1 MAEPSRIL
9 LVDDST
15 KVRFVTARILRGAG
29 FHVEEAATGGDALRL
44 AAEEHLDLIILDIQL
59 PDVDGFEVC
68 RRLKS
73 DPATAGIP
81 VLHLSGVYRGVN
93 DRVRGLEI
101 GADGYLTKPF
111 EAAELVATVRALLRL
126 RRIEAELHRSEARR
140 RAAEEMIA
148 EDEAERRRLEERLRQ
163 AQKMEAIGRLAGGVA
178 HDFNNLLM
186 VILGRSDVLKEL
198 IGADDPRY
206 RHVDLI
212 QKTADEAAS
221 LTGQLL
227 AFSRQQVLNPKV
239 LNLNAV
245 LGGMKTMLRRLLGE
259 DIHLVTV
266 PEESL
271 GRVKADPSQLQQVL
285 LNLAVNA
292 RDAMPHGGRLTL
304 ETANVELD
312 EPAVRGQARAR
323 PGAYVRLTVSDTGM
337 GMDAATQ
344 ARIFEPFFTTKGPG
358 QGTGLGL
365 STVWGI
371 VKQSSGYVS
380 VESAPGRGATF
391 TIDLPRVEAP
401 VEPAEPSPVPAR
413 SPHGIETVLLV
424 EDEDRV
430 RGFTREMLEGHGY
443 TVLEAAHPGEALRL
457 VADHAGSIHLLL
469 TDVVMPGMSGRH
481 LADRLTALCPEMK
494 VLYMSGYTEDGIVHH
509 GVIGAGRAF
518 LQKPFRGGVLAREV
532 RRVLDA
538 APLALS
544 TAESP
549 AATA

>member
-29 FHVEEAATGGDALRL
+29 FHVAEAATGGDALRL

-73 DPATAGIP
+73 DPATAGIA

-101 GADGYLTKPF
+101 GADGFLTKPF

-126 RRIEAELHRSEARR
+126 RRIEAELHRSEVRR

-212 QKTADEAAS
+212 QKTAEEAAS

-266 PEESL
+266 PGESL
-271 GRVKADPSQLQQVL
+271 GRVKADPGQLQQVL

-312 EPAVRGQARAR
+312 EPAVRGQAGAR
-323 PGAYVRLTVSDTGM
+323 PGAYVRLTVSDAGM

-344 ARIFEPFFTTKGPG
+344 ARIFEPFFTTKAPG

-371 VKQSSGYVS
+371 VKQSGGYVS

-401 VEPAEPSPVPAR
+401 VEPAEPSPMPVR

-424 EDEDRV
+424 EDEDQV
-430 RGFTREMLEGHGY
+430 RDFTREILEGHGY

-481 LADRLTALCPEMK
+481 LADRLTALRPELK

-509 GVIGAGRAF
+509 GVIAAGRAF
-518 LQKPFRGGVLAREV
+518 LQKPFRGDVLAREV
-532 RRVLDA
+532 RRVLDT
-538 APLALS
+538 APHALS
-544 TAESP
+544 TADSGR
-549 AATA
+549 